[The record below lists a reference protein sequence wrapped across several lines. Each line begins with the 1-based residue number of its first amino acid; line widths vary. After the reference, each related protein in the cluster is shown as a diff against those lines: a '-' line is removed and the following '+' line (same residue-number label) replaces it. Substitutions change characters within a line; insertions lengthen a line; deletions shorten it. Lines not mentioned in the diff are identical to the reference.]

1 MQFFWGGHE
10 GGGSGDFSAR
20 EGFVSGGGGGLVE
33 GECGGAILGV
43 PVLVDG
49 VARVCMSVGYR
60 GSWAGLGSSVR
71 SGGTE
76 TRREGLSRRA
86 WEGRQVRE
94 GWRRGRSAEERLVG
108 RPLAPPAVVRTPVP
122 GFPILSGGE
131 GRFDSGRPVTVE
143 GGIGP
148 ASIHFGSHP
157 FLLGRKR
164 EHPFSAGAALVGRGW
179 GAGRGLCLS
188 AG

>member
-1 MQFFWGGHE
+1 MAIFANRWGGKGVGCCVGCAEGGGVGRAGRGMCWGGEVGAFVGRGGVGCIFFGGHE
-10 GGGSGDFSAR
+10 GGGLGDCSAR

-94 GWRRGRSAEERLVG
+94 GWCRGRSAEERPVG
-108 RPLAPPAVVRTPVP
+108 RS
-122 GFPILSGGE
+122 LS
-131 GRFDSGRPVTVE
+131 P
-143 GGIGP
+143 
-148 ASIHFGSHP
+148 
-157 FLLGRKR
+157 
-164 EHPFSAGAALVGRGW
+164 RGW
-179 GAGRGLCLS
+179 PESGDGVSLPLRRG
-188 AG
+188 GVV